1 MVLVKMSDT
10 LTKIIAFKALTD
22 FFQKNKP
29 FVLFGTGTSCAVDI
43 NFGMGALREYLLK
56 KIPGNSL
63 TFEQLAQWDLVV
75 AALVTNNDLES
86 AMNMVTDD
94 VLTQLI
100 VQLTG
105 ELVSTLDNRYSN
117 KILFGDVQWPASK
130 LIKNLVTGLPET
142 DRKLHIATPNYDLLA
157 EYAFERAN
165 IPYITGYVGGVC
177 RQVDWKQAE
186 QSMMY
191 IDKTIT
197 KGKSVSK
204 CKKHI
209 RLYKVHGS
217 LNTFKLNNTPVENN
231 SWMYGVPDGVERLM
245 ITPGT
250 LKYEKLHENRL
261 ELLGQFDQAMANHDA
276 FLFIGFGFNDSQ
288 LSNSTIRQKLV
299 DQKCHGLIITRDTNS
314 RIEQIIN
321 ESDNLWLVC
330 KHQDNGNDGTRIYNK
345 QYADWLYLDDIKLWD
360 SEVFANNILGG

>member
-1 MVLVKMSDT
+1 MSDT
-10 LTKIIAFKALTD
+10 LTKTVAFKALTD
-22 FFQKNKP
+22 FFLNKP

-43 NFGMGALREYLLK
+43 DFGMDALKNYLLK
-56 KIPGNSL
+56 EIPQNSL
-63 TFEQLAQWDLVV
+63 TSAQLAQWNLVV
-75 AALVTNNDLES
+75 NALATNNDLES
-86 AMNMVTDD
+86 AMNMVADD

-100 VQLTG
+100 VQHTG
-105 ELVSTLDNRYSN
+105 KLVSTLDIKYCY
-117 KILFGDVQWPASK
+117 KILSGNVQWPASK
-130 LIKNLVTGLPET
+130 LIEKIVNGLPET

-177 RQVDWKQAE
+177 RQVDWKQAD
-186 QSMMY
+186 QSMTYMEK
-191 IDKTIT
+191 IIS
-197 KGKSVSK
+197 KGNALLKY
-204 CKKHI
+204 KKHI

-217 LNTFKLNNTPVENN
+217 LNTFKLNNTTVENN
-231 SWMYGVPDGVERLM
+231 AWMYAVPDGIERLM

-250 LKYEKLHENRL
+250 SKYEKLHENRL
-261 ELLGQFDQAMANHDA
+261 ELLGQFDRAMANHDA

-314 RIEQIIN
+314 RIDKIIN

-345 QYADWLYLDDIKLWD
+345 QYANWLYLDDEKLWD
-360 SEVFANNILGG
+360 SDVFSKKILGG